1 MKRSVIATAAALA
14 ALVLLPS
21 VAHAELRR
29 VTLNVLGMD

>member
-1 MKRSVIATAAALA
+1 MKRLLIVTAAALA

-21 VAHAELRR
+21 AAHAELRR